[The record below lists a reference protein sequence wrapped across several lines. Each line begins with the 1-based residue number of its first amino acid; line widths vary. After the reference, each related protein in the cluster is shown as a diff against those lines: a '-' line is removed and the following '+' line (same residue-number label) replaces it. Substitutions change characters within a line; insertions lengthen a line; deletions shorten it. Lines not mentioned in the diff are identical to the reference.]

1 MPDFLLFYFMDLLFI
16 RGLRCTGPPINGA
29 SGFLRAPSSCGT
41 KTSPVATLVLQ
52 PEACMKS
59 TSPFPNP
66 AFLNDAADKLSALLK
81 QSPAKDIEQNLKA
94 GLTSMLGKLDLV
106 TREEFDVQ
114 AAVLARTREKLAVLE
129 ARLAKLESQAEPEKQ
144 RTA

>member
-1 MPDFLLFYFMDLLFI
+1 
-16 RGLRCTGPPINGA
+16 
-29 SGFLRAPSSCGT
+29 
-41 KTSPVATLVLQ
+41 
-52 PEACMKS
+52 MKS